1 MISNYIY
8 IYQFTKSLWI
18 KVIFI
23 SCTSIISILNTYS
36 RTMLFYYTP
45 NWSLFNY
52 VYIERHFVQP
62 NFFKSFLYQAWKV
75 GKDEHILVQKVHNF
89 GLNFKMHKHLL
100 PWRVYV
106 KVIFIKEWTYQVLL
120 EFVTQAKKLCT
131 GQFCTERKCTLSWC
145 KIYQVFKLYF

>member
-1 MISNYIY
+1 MNVPYLLLFQISS
-8 IYQFTKSLWI
+8 TLPH
-18 KVIFI
+18 VA
-23 SCTSIISILNTYS
+23 
-36 RTMLFYYTP
+36 MLFHYTR

-89 GLNFKMHKHLL
+89 GLNFKMHKHLF

-131 GQFCTERKCTLSWC
+131 GQFCTERIYVCWC
-145 KIYQVFKLYF
+145 RVSKFAKEENIFINLL